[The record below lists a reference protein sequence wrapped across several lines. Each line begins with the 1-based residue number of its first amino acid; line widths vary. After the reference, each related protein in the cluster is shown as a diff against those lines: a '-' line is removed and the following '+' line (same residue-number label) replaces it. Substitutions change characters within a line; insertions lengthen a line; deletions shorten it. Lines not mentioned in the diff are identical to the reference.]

1 MNELATIEQANL
13 VTLDSLAR
21 EGRVYAENCA
31 LYMLQLGRVLTQ
43 AKDMIPFG
51 EFVQWMEEK
60 IGVTER
66 YGQICMKGYAT
77 YGEKPE
83 FAKLGKS
90 KLMKMLAL
98 PAGTHEDFVQN
109 NDVENMTARQVGEAG
124 KKAREPARTE
134 AETEIES
141 ERRARRAAE
150 ARAEELANRPPEIP
164 DEVADD
170 LREKDAEIK
179 RLALQAQDAIKQAQ
193 DMRRERD
200 EYKRDYE
207 ETDALIKQT
216 QALYDD
222 AQRKL
227 REFQSAAAQANAG
240 DVSDPMSDKLTLDAF
255 TDAVHRFTGSCSP
268 FPCMTTTFAAMDSK
282 TRDGFNILLRTVE
295 DWCRRSRRAL
305 DNAMTGGN
313 GIA

>member
-31 LYMLQLGRVLTQ
+31 LYMLQLGRVLAQ
-43 AKDMIPFG
+43 AKEMIPFG

-60 IGVTER
+60 VGVTER

-98 PAGTHEDFVQN
+98 PAGTHEEFVQN
-109 NDVENMTARQVGEAG
+109 NDVENMTARQVGEAV
-124 KKAREPARTE
+124 KKARAE
-134 AETEIES
+134 AEKEIES

-179 RLALQAQDAIKQAQ
+179 RLALQAQDAIKRAADLQ
-193 DMRRERD
+193 RERD
-200 EYKRDYE
+200 RYKRDYD

-216 QALYDD
+216 QALYDES
-222 AQRKL
+222 QRKL
-227 REFQSAAAQANAG
+227 REFQSAAAQADAG
-240 DVSDPMSDKLTLDAF
+240 AVDDPLSDKLTLDAF

-268 FPCMTTTFAAMDSK
+268 FPCMTSNFAAMDSK

-305 DNAMTGGN
+305 DSAMTGGSDFD
-313 GIA
+313 